1 MRPKNDD
8 MKLRIYE
15 FINEN
20 IREFGVSPTTME
32 IAEEMGITKSSVPK
46 YINRL
51 IDEGLLERFGRY
63 QVVTRQNYFAPYQMP
78 IVGAVA
84 CGKPK
89 LAFEDIMGYI
99 PLDESLANGEYF
111 GLVADGVSMI
121 DAGIHSGD
129 IVFIRRQETADNGD
143 IVVAMIDDEYSDDS
157 RATLKRFFRDE
168 ENQRFILRPEN
179 SEMEDIIVD
188 KVRIIGKAV
197 RILKNIEDYPI

>member
-1 MRPKNDD
+1 MRPRNDA
-8 MKLRIYE
+8 MKLKIYE
-15 FINEN
+15 FINEH
-20 IREFGVSPTTME
+20 IKEFGVSPTTME

-46 YINRL
+46 YVNRL

-63 QVVTRQNYFAPYQMP
+63 QVVTQQNYFAPYQMP
-78 IVGAVA
+78 VLGSVA

-121 DAGIHSGD
+121 DVGIRSGD